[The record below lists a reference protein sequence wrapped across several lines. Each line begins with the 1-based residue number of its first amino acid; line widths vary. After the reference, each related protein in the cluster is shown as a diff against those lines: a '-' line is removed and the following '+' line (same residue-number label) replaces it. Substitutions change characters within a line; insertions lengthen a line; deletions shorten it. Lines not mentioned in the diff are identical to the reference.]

1 MTLKDL
7 NDSEVLVVFK
17 LSELSRSLSK
27 EIVTIFQ
34 SSQLKAHSKV

>member
-1 MTLKDL
+1 MTLKVL

-34 SSQLKAHSKV
+34 SSQLKPHSKV